1 MTSQLFQSSNM
12 IYETAPKS
20 YLSPSLNAMDDL
32 SNICRICG
40 VINVSLIPLFGEDA
54 QKNELVQ
61 KINKYLPITVCEQDS
76 YPLGICQNCAST
88 VLNWHE
94 LAQCCIKTEKE
105 LTSKLKASTQPDKC
119 SGHQNNVQAG
129 SSSAATHGEA
139 RERLSAPC
147 LILIIKEV
155 LNNVYF
161 KIMNMDEENSDLMY
175 VCQMCP
181 DKAAST
187 SVHSLCEHL
196 IANHKELNDMTS
208 VEAFIKENI
217 TFEEVLANDAVIDD
231 ELEDQVAE
239 IPNYFCPFCESAF
252 SSPTRL
258 VCHLNRH
265 IEVSIDDGVLCCDRL
280 YADKKSFV
288 THLQEK
294 HVNRSTEGALICK
307 TCGLIEKDHDAL
319 AAHVI
324 ERHADVEERKKK
336 TEPNLRCQKFIPA
349 VCPECN
355 KSFSNKYNMLTH
367 MKTHTSELST
377 SKFMCIK
384 CNKTY
389 KSRGS
394 LTYHQRVVHEGV
406 LPFLCSMCGE
416 AFPSRTARDTH
427 ARIHTGAK
435 PFTCDYCNKS
445 YRAQNTLSRHIDMHL
460 NIRNY
465 ECHLCPKKFRKRT
478 HLDYHLKTH
487 ERKK

>member
-1 MTSQLFQSSNM
+1 MTSQLFQSPT
-12 IYETAPKS
+12 YETEPKC
-20 YLSPSLNAMDDL
+20 YPPPNLNAMSDL
-32 SNICRICG
+32 SDICRICG
-40 VINVSLIPLFGEDA
+40 ANNLSLIPLFGQDA
-54 QKNELVQ
+54 QKKELVE
-61 KINKYLPITVCEQDS
+61 KINKYLPIMVHQQDT
-76 YPLGICQNCAST
+76 YPLGICQSCANT

-94 LAQCCIKTEKE
+94 LAQCCIKTEKA
-105 LTSKLKASTQPDKC
+105 LTLKLKTNTQTVKC
-119 SGHQNNVQAG
+119 SGHHNNVQG
-129 SSSAATHGEA
+129 SCGPAATHGEA
-139 RERLSAPC
+139 HERLSAPC

-161 KIMNMDEENSDLMY
+161 KIMNMDEENSDLIY

-187 SVHSLCEHL
+187 SVDCLCDHL
-196 IANHKELNDMTS
+196 IANHNRELNDKVS

-217 TFEEVLANDAVIDD
+217 TFEEVLTNDSVTDD
-231 ELEDQVAE
+231 ESEDQVAD
-239 IPNYFCPFCESAF
+239 IPNYFCPFCQSAF

-258 VCHLNRH
+258 ICHLNKH
-265 IEVSIDDGVLCCDRL
+265 IEVSIDVGVLCCDHL

-288 THLQEK
+288 SHLQDK

-307 TCGLIEKDHDAL
+307 SCGLVEKDHDAL
-319 AAHVI
+319 AVHVN
-324 ERHADVEERKKK
+324 EKHAKVKDPKKK
-336 TEPNLRCQKFIPA
+336 TEPNLKCQKFIPA

-394 LTYHQRVVHEGV
+394 LTYHQRVFHEGL

-416 AFPSRTARDTH
+416 AFPSRMARDTH
-427 ARIHTGAK
+427 ARIHTGSK

-445 YRAQNTLSRHIDMHL
+445 YRAQNTLRRHIDMHL
-460 NIRNY
+460 NIRKY

-478 HLDYHLKTH
+478 HLDYHIKTH